1 MVIGITKEYLEGVV
15 RWTELI
21 RQYKKDL
28 AKYYI
33 LKKLQDE
40 YNEPEKPK
48 KMIISKVA
56 LRKTQEFINYH
67 IINKTIPKDC
77 IELAN
82 KIMEEEF

>member
-28 AKYYI
+28 AEYYRLRRNI
-33 LKKLQDE
+33 YQ
-40 YNEPEKPK
+40 EPEKPK

-56 LRKTQEFINYH
+56 LRKTQEFVNYH